1 MTSNEAGSLPATWIQ
16 SSVVDVATLIRGVTY
31 KKEESRSEPEN
42 GYVPILRATNIT
54 GSSLGFDDLVYVPA
68 RCISAEQLLMEGD
81 VVVASSSGSK
91 EVVGKSGQL
100 LGRSWYG
107 SFGAFC
113 TVLRPDVELNAR
125 YFGFYFQSPDY
136 RKVISDISAGS
147 NINNIKSSD
156 FANHLIPVAPR
167 SEQTRIV
174 AKLEELLSD
183 LDAGVA
189 ELKAAQKKLAQ
200 YRQSLLKAAVEGALT
215 APWRA
220 AQAKQK
226 AATETGAQL
235 LARILSERR
244 KRWEAKQL
252 AHFAEQGKTPPKG
265 WQSKY
270 PKPVAPDTTDLPELP
285 QGWVWASL
293 DMLGEIASGVAK
305 GTKRDADV
313 QVRPYLETYD
323 SKLRNGEDPGLKRLF
338 YAMPVHSQFV
348 LLAFLIQ
355 QSDVVRKFLDEHLG
369 LDPDEGIESVLFVL
383 RQPPWKSKA
392 TDGDPRFWNARGVV
406 RDFLSHLYDIALAPL
421 DISRR
426 VSTSIWN
433 KETLQFKYLYVK
445 DIAAL
450 RRLVGKQAPAHFFR
464 DLEST
469 HVSELIEEVR
479 IRVRLKKNNGSVTF
493 RELSEGEQQLLTVLG
508 LLRFTAEDESLFLLD
523 EPDTHLNPRWSVD
536 YISYLKQFIA
546 SGTKQEETSHILLT
560 THNPLAIAELD
571 REQVQILRMTK
582 QDDQRR
588 IVACYPEM
596 APRGMGYAAI
606 VTSDMFGI
614 ASSLDQPTQELLE
627 AQRAFAAKERLTV
640 DEQREL
646 DSINAQLDRLGFRFF
661 HPDDEYSRYLRL
673 RNDLLVQKFET
684 AQPAELAK
692 QVVQMPRTE
701 REVLAK
707 RLIAELLA
715 DEPNSGEGT
724 AS

>member
-1 MTSNEAGSLPATWIQ
+1 MRLDKLTLGSAKDSPTHQFKNLKDVTIDFDQDHWVTVVIGWNGTGKSNVLEALAIIFRDLIGKKRVPAFAFQLSYRMGTGERLRHIHI
-16 SSVVDVATLIRGVTY
+16 DADPDREKDLYLIHVATDDEAQGKNSVLPIPEG
-31 KKEESRSEPEN
+31 EPE
-42 GYVPILRATNIT
+42 
-54 GSSLGFDDLVYVPA
+54 
-68 RCISAEQLLMEGD
+68 ISA
-81 VVVASSSGSK
+81 
-91 EVVGKSGQL
+91 
-100 LGRSWYG
+100 
-107 SFGAFC
+107 
-113 TVLRPDVELNAR
+113 LR
-125 YFGFYFQSPDY
+125 
-136 RKVISDISAGS
+136 
-147 NINNIKSSD
+147 
-156 FANHLIPVAPR
+156 
-167 SEQTRIV
+167 
-174 AKLEELLSD
+174 
-183 LDAGVA
+183 
-189 ELKAAQKKLAQ
+189 
-200 YRQSLLKAAVEGALT
+200 
-215 APWRA
+215 
-220 AQAKQK
+220 
-226 AATETGAQL
+226 
-235 LARILSERR
+235 
-244 KRWEAKQL
+244 
-252 AHFAEQGKTPPKG
+252 GKTIKF
-265 WQSKY
+265 SAF
-270 PKPVAPDTTDLPELP
+270 VADDSRYLPHY
-285 QGWVWASL
+285 VFSYYS
-293 DMLGEIASGVAK
+293 GESPRMHEVF
-305 GTKRDADV
+305 
-313 QVRPYLETYD
+313 RPYLETYD

-355 QSDVVRKFLDEHLG
+355 QSDVVRKFLDDHLG